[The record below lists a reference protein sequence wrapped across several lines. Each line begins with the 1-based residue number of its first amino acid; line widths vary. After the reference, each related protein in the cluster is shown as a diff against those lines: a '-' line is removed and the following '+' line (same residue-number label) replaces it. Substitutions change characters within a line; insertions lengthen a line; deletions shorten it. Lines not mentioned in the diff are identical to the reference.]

1 MSTVAVMAASAPDP
15 DALFWGFTLA
25 GAALGMLFLELII
38 PSGGL
43 LGILCGVMGIGSI
56 VAFFKAGGFF
66 GWASLVGYAVL
77 TPIVLVFVFKLWIQ
91 SPLARRM
98 VLDGDVEGH
107 IDGEPGDP
115 GTSER
120 ARQQRF
126 KELRQLIGAEGIT
139 VTALRPVGFVK
150 INGQRIDAMA
160 ETGVVEA
167 DTPVVVTDV
176 YDNQIKVRPRSPRTS
191 HVIP

>member
-1 MSTVAVMAASAPDP
+1 MSVVSVMAASASAN
-15 DALFWGFTLA
+15 DAYLLWGFILA
-25 GAALGMLFLELII
+25 GAALGILLLELLV

-43 LGILCGVMGIGSI
+43 LGILCGVAGIGSI
-56 VAFFKAGGFF
+56 VAFFRYDLAF

-77 TPIVLVFVFKLWIQ
+77 TPIILVFVFKLWIQ

-107 IDGEPGDP
+107 TDGEPGAP
-115 GTSER
+115 GTSDQ
-120 ARQQRF
+120 ARQQRLDQ
-126 KELRQLIGAEGIT
+126 LRQLIGAEGIT

-150 INGQRIDAMA
+150 INGQRVDAMA

-176 YDNQIKVRPRSPRTS
+176 YDNQIKVRPSSSRRSPM
-191 HVIP
+191 